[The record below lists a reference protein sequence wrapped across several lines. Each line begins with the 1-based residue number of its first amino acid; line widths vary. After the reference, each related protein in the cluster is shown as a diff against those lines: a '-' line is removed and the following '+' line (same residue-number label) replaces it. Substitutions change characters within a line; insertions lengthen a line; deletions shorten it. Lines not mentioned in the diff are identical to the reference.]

1 MDNLNETKFTH
12 KNESTDHKIGYVHS
26 LQSMGAVDGP
36 GIRFC
41 VFLQGCPLRC
51 MYCHNPDTW
60 LVEVSGETKTDPNGG
75 EPEKRKTGVTG
86 YGINEKKS
94 MNLSYQAKNKL
105 GTPYTAEELVKKILR
120 YKPYFANGGGVT
132 VSGGEPLVQAEFVTE
147 LFTLLHENG
156 VHTCLDTSGNFLEDI
171 TELDPI
177 PADHDDTANK
187 IDVSTGT
194 SLLNT
199 PLATSAADKIIEIRK
214 SSPSHE
220 KYDRLLSV
228 TDLVICDIKFTTE
241 KDYRECTGGSLK
253 KVQYFLDMVTKH
265 SVPLWVRHVVV
276 PGYTDSVEEVKAMA
290 DIARSYPTLE
300 KIELLPFHKLCIPK
314 YEALGIPFRCA
325 DIPECSKETIEKLNL
340 LISI

>member
-1 MDNLNETKFTH
+1 MNRIIENIKTE
-12 KNESTDHKIGYVHS
+12 NTDHTVGYVHS

-60 LVEVSGETKTDPNGG
+60 LVK
-75 EPEKRKTGVTG
+75 KTG
-86 YGINEKKS
+86 EDQ
-94 MNLSYQAKNKL
+94 SYF

-120 YKPYFANGGGVT
+120 YKTYFANGGGVT
-132 VSGGEPLVQAEFVTE
+132 VSGGEPLMQAEFVTE

-156 VHTCLDTSGNFLEDI
+156 VHTCLDTSGNFPEDLS
-171 TELDPI
+171 ELTPI
-177 PADHDDTANK
+177 PVES
-187 IDVSTGT
+187 DVSNGT
-194 SLLNT
+194 VL
-199 PLATSAADKIIEIRK
+199 EIRK
-214 SSPSHE
+214 NSPAHE
-220 KYDRLLSV
+220 KYDRLLDV

-265 SVPLWVRHVVV
+265 SVPLWIRHVVV
-276 PGYTDSVEEVKAMA
+276 PGYTDSEEEVSAMA
-290 DIARSYPTLE
+290 EIARSYPTLE

-325 DIPECSKETIEKLNL
+325 DIPECSRETIEKLNP
-340 LISI
+340 LISIHDT

>member
-60 LVEVSGETKTDPNGG
+60 LVEVHDTEDSAQGVGDNNSCK
-75 EPEKRKTGVTG
+75 KR
-86 YGINEKKS
+86 
-94 MNLSYQAKNKL
+94 L

-156 VHTCLDTSGNFLEDI
+156 VHTCLDTSGNFPEDI
-171 TELDPI
+171 CELEHKNVGETIRRADSSDI
-177 PADHDDTANK
+177 PVTDSDDGFAD
-187 IDVSTGT
+187 IVEIYRET
-194 SLLNT
+194 SV
-199 PLATSAADKIIEIRK
+199 R
-214 SSPSHE
+214 E
-220 KYDRLLSV
+220 KYDALLAV

-265 SVPLWVRHVVV
+265 AVPLWVRHVVV
-276 PGYTDSVEEVKAMA
+276 PGYTDSIEEVKAMA

>member
-1 MDNLNETKFTH
+1 MIN
-12 KNESTDHKIGYVHS
+12 KNTEPKIGYVHS

-60 LVEVSGETKTDPNGG
+60 LVEVSENGVETGSVLTSKVA
-75 EPEKRKTGVTG
+75 KRR
-86 YGINEKKS
+86 
-94 MNLSYQAKNKL
+94 L
-105 GTPYTAEELVKKILR
+105 GTPYTAEELVNKILR
-120 YKPYFANGGGVT
+120 YKTYFANGGGVT
-132 VSGGEPLVQAEFVTE
+132 VSGGEPLMQAEFVTE

-156 VHTCLDTSGNFLEDI
+156 VHTCLDTSGNFPEDI
-171 TELDPI
+171 SELTPI
-177 PADHDDTANK
+177 PVEHDDAATGAANLETDVLK
-187 IDVSTGT
+187 EVVFSDTHPDTKAIDASKGIGT
-194 SLLNT
+194 SNT
-199 PLATSAADKIIEIRK
+199 FVDTKVIKIRK
-214 SSPSHE
+214 NSTAHE
-220 KYDRLLSV
+220 KYDRLLDV

-265 SVPLWVRHVVV
+265 SVPLWIRHVVV
-276 PGYTDSVEEVKAMA
+276 PGYTDSEEEVGAMA
-290 DIARSYPTLE
+290 EIARSYPTLE

-325 DIPECSKETIEKLNL
+325 DIPECSRETIEKLNPL
-340 LISI
+340 VTL

>member
-60 LVEVSGETKTDPNGG
+60 LVEVHDTDGSAPGVRDNSSCM
-75 EPEKRKTGVTG
+75 KR
-86 YGINEKKS
+86 
-94 MNLSYQAKNKL
+94 L

-120 YKPYFANGGGVT
+120 YKPYFSNGGGVT

-156 VHTCLDTSGNFLEDI
+156 VHTCLDTSGNFPEDI
-171 TELDPI
+171 CELEHKNVGETIRRADSSDI
-177 PADHDDTANK
+177 PVTDSDDGFADIVEIYRK
-187 IDVSTGT
+187 T
-194 SLLNT
+194 SV
-199 PLATSAADKIIEIRK
+199 R
-214 SSPSHE
+214 E
-220 KYDRLLSV
+220 KYDALLAV

-265 SVPLWVRHVVV
+265 AVPLWVRHVVV
-276 PGYTDSVEEVKAMA
+276 PGYTDSVEEVEAMA

-325 DIPECSKETIEKLNL
+325 DIPECGKETIEKLNPL
-340 LISI
+340 VRV

>member
-1 MDNLNETKFTH
+1 MNRIIENIKTE
-12 KNESTDHKIGYVHS
+12 NTDHTIGYVHS

-60 LVEVSGETKTDPNGG
+60 LVEVSGDTKTDKNGAVS
-75 EPEKRKTGVTG
+75 K
-86 YGINEKKS
+86 
-94 MNLSYQAKNKL
+94 KL
-105 GTPYTAEELVKKILR
+105 GTPYTTEELVRKILR

-156 VHTCLDTSGNFLEDI
+156 VHTCLDTSGNFPEDI
-171 TELDPI
+171 KDIAPI
-177 PADHDDTANK
+177 GD
-187 IDVSTGT
+187 
-194 SLLNT
+194 
-199 PLATSAADKIIEIRK
+199 
-214 SSPSHE
+214 
-220 KYDRLLSV
+220 KYDRLLEV

-276 PGYTDSVEEVKAMA
+276 PGYTDSAEEVEAMA

>member
-1 MDNLNETKFTH
+1 MIN
-12 KNESTDHKIGYVHS
+12 KNTEPKIGYVHS

-60 LVEVSGETKTDPNGG
+60 LVK
-75 EPEKRKTGVTG
+75 KTGDDQ
-86 YGINEKKS
+86 
-94 MNLSYQAKNKL
+94 SYF

-120 YKPYFANGGGVT
+120 YKTYFANGGGVT

-147 LFTLLHENG
+147 LLTLLHENG
-156 VHTCLDTSGNFLEDI
+156 VHTCLDTSGHFPEDLA
-171 TELDPI
+171 ELIPI
-177 PADHDDTANK
+177 PVEHDDAATGSANLE
-187 IDVSTGT
+187 IDVLKEVVFSDTHPDTKSIDASKGIGT
-194 SLLNT
+194 SNT
-199 PLATSAADKIIEIRK
+199 CVDTKVIEIRK
-214 SSPSHE
+214 NSPAHE
-220 KYDRLLSV
+220 KYDRLLKV

-276 PGYTDSVEEVKAMA
+276 PGYTDSEKEVMAMA

-325 DIPECSKETIEKLNL
+325 DIPECSRETIEKLNPL
-340 LISI
+340 VTL

>member
-1 MDNLNETKFTH
+1 MNNLIDNNKKE
-12 KNESTDHKIGYVHS
+12 NTDHTIGYVHS

-60 LVEVSGETKTDPNGG
+60 LVEVHDTEDSARGVGDNNSCK
-75 EPEKRKTGVTG
+75 KR
-86 YGINEKKS
+86 
-94 MNLSYQAKNKL
+94 L

-120 YKPYFANGGGVT
+120 YKPYFSNGGGVT
-132 VSGGEPLVQAEFVTE
+132 VSGGEPLMQAEFVTE

-156 VHTCLDTSGNFLEDI
+156 VHTCLDTSGNFPENI
-171 TELDPI
+171 TELDPM
-177 PADHDDTANK
+177 PADRDDTANK
-187 IDVSTGT
+187 IKVSKETRLFDTPFDT
-194 SLLNT
+194 SVD
-199 PLATSAADKIIEIRK
+199 DKIIEIRK
-214 SSPSHE
+214 CSPICE
-220 KYDRLLSV
+220 KYDRLLEV

-276 PGYTDSVEEVKAMA
+276 PGYTDSVEEVEAMA
-290 DIARSYPTLE
+290 DIARSYPTLK

-325 DIPECSKETIEKLNL
+325 DIPECNRETIENLNPL
-340 LISI
+340 VLIRY